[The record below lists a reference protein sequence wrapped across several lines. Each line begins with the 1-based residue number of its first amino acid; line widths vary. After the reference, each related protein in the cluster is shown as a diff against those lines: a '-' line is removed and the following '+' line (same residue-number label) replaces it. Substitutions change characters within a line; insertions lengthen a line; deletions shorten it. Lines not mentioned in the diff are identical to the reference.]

1 MKVKV
6 SSHCEGAVQLRVAS
20 GEGELGYVLHRVAA
34 TNHRGDAQARE
45 LPMAE

>member
-6 SSHCEGAVQLRVAS
+6 SSHCEDAEQLRVAS
-20 GEGELGYVLHRVAA
+20 DEGELGYVLHRVAA

-45 LPMAE
+45 LPVAE